1 MHGPGTE
8 DETFIGNRYNIKPAY
23 GFVLENNGTRMERV
37 GGDTWAA
44 RERPAYGNSKLVF
57 NTGHRIA

>member
-1 MHGPGTE
+1 MKRLSA
-8 DETFIGNRYNIKPAY
+8 IGYNIKPAY